1 VWGVG
6 GLSWTLLY
14 HPIAAVI
21 LFITALAEA
30 NRMPFDLAESEQ
42 ELIGG
47 YHTEYSAMK
56 LALFFLAEYAHMI
69 TASALMVAIFFG
81 GYLIPGWTWLNESQ
95 TALAMFARL
104 SVFLAKIALFICTY
118 MVIRWTL
125 PRFRYDQLMR
135 LAWKSLIPI
144 GIALVLLQ
152 AWILYRDL
160 PQWYSTVGNVMI
172 LAVTAL
178 VGAMMDRPI
187 TGRQKSLVR
196 REGRVGSAV

>member
-1 VWGVG
+1 
-6 GLSWTLLY
+6 
-14 HPIAAVI
+14 
-21 LFITALAEA
+21 
-30 NRMPFDLAESEQ
+30 
-42 ELIGG
+42 
-47 YHTEYSAMK
+47 
-56 LALFFLAEYAHMI
+56 
-69 TASALMVAIFFG
+69 
-81 GYLIPGWTWLNESQ
+81 
-95 TALAMFARL
+95 
-104 SVFLAKIALFICTY
+104 
-118 MVIRWTL
+118 
-125 PRFRYDQLMR
+125 MR